1 MITQSFFQR
10 IGILF
15 FIIFSF
21 VIFTQSAHAK
31 SILECVP
38 FTFSESYAV
47 NNQTLPAQV
56 EVRTFSDGLQY
67 LINTGSKTLT
77 FHDTLNTNSLRETL
91 LLVNGKAVVTYGNTP
106 EKTYVYTDGAAFGAA
121 ALHRIIYFNTP
132 RINHNSKIQPKQ
144 PEPTSFSI
152 LATYE
157 GRQITIT
164 GIITYELHEKD
175 CSLIMDVQQRKSFWG
190 TIFQFF
196 ASLKFW

>member
-1 MITQSFFQR
+1 MITLSFFKR
-10 IGILF
+10 ISVLF

-21 VIFTQSAHAK
+21 AIFTQPAHAL

-38 FTFSESYAV
+38 FTFSESYTV
-47 NNQTLPAQV
+47 NSQTLPAQV
-56 EVRTFSDGLQY
+56 EVRTIENGMQY
-67 LINTGSKTLT
+67 LINTGLKTLT
-77 FHDTLNTNSLRETL
+77 FHDTLNTSRLNKTL

-106 EKTYVYTDGAAFGAA
+106 EKTYVYTDRAAFGAA
-121 ALHRIIYFNTP
+121 WLSEIIHFNTP
-132 RINHNSKIQPKQ
+132 RINYNSNIQPKQ
-144 PEPTSFSI
+144 PEPTPFLI
-152 LATYE
+152 PATYD
-157 GRQITIT
+157 GRPITIT